1 LQQGE
6 AEFPLGGSR
15 LLSLWGQGR
24 NPAIGRINDQ
34 RRARPGTLPGKEH
47 RSIIEAVELALVREP
62 TEHPDR
68 ACPIQPSVKNS

>member
-6 AEFPLGGSR
+6 AEFPLGGDR

-34 RRARPGTLPGKEH
+34 RRARPGTFLEKNT
-47 RSIIEAVELALVREP
+47 AAL
-62 TEHPDR
+62 
-68 ACPIQPSVKNS
+68 